1 MNRKIIK
8 QSKYKVD
15 IISDKD
21 NKSSRNNRI
30 IMKLLAVTLLISVN
44 ILQSI
49 SSDVNIDALVNIADD
64 EPSNVLKR
72 AADDSLPQA
81 SSSYPYFFELKDGSD
96 MAARL
101 NLTKGPFVIDLVK
114 TTKNSLGEVVLEMN
128 ATNKRAV
135 KQYGHCNFTGTPQIT
150 VKRTESAP
158 DANQVI
164 NKTTIDVS
172 FTYTNPDKC
181 TDNITIK
188 SSVLKFTV
196 QWGVPTRR

>member
-1 MNRKIIK
+1 
-8 QSKYKVD
+8 
-15 IISDKD
+15 
-21 NKSSRNNRI
+21 
-30 IMKLLAVTLLISVN
+30 MKLLAVTLLISVN

-81 SSSYPYFFELKDGSD
+81 GSSYPYFFELKDGSE

-150 VKRTESAP
+150 VKRQIQFLMPE
-158 DANQVI
+158 VI

-172 FTYTNPDKC
+172 FTYTNPDTC
-181 TDNITIK
+181 TDNFTIK